1 VKEIGKKI
9 VNNMCATVFFYFFG
23 NKKEKDGG
31 KRSGGEEIELKGIEN
46 NSKNI
51 SCGYWSN
58 MQR

>member
-1 VKEIGKKI
+1 
-9 VNNMCATVFFYFFG
+9 MCATVFFYFFG

-31 KRSGGEEIELKGIEN
+31 KRSGGEKIELKGIEN